1 MTETQAEYEVE
12 VTVPFRNCE
21 RCGVEFE
28 AKTWNQKYC
37 GKVCGEFAA
46 VERKYGVQSTHGIVC
61 TCGAIQTCK
70 HIERWSNNTWKVVTE
85 RDFGVRVG
93 FRIYYCP
100 FCGGELV

>member
-1 MTETQAEYEVE
+1 MEKQAEY
-12 VTVPFRNCE
+12 VTEAAVPFRYCE

-37 GKVCGEFAA
+37 SKVCSEFAA

-61 TCGAIQTCK
+61 TCGAIEVCK
-70 HIERWSNNTWKVVTE
+70 DIERRSDNVWRVITE
-85 RDFGVRVG
+85 KGFGVRVG